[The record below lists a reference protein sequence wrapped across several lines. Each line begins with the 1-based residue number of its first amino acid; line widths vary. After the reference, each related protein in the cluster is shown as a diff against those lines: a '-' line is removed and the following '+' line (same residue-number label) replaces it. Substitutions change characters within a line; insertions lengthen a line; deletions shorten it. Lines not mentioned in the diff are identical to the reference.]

1 MSINIFKT
9 RCYKISLSSENVI
22 EKIKTKTLYGSRIA
36 NDECIFKG
44 KIWKNAFKIQQYSNS
59 KVKVGIG
66 KNVDVFPVF
75 YGELQPE
82 GLHTNL
88 YVKMRPNPFGYFI
101 CVFPLIAL
109 LLALISF
116 ILTINNILIDNS
128 NIENMIIFAPLLT
141 IIGYLVLYFY
151 YFIKLHDMEYKLK
164 DIFKKNLINSDL

>member
-1 MSINIFKT
+1 MKDLNSSSDIT
-9 RCYKISLSSENVI
+9 SSASLAA
-22 EKIKTKTLYGSRIA
+22 SRIPTMKYA
-36 NDECIFKG
+36 TTAAVKTTAARCETT
-44 KIWKNAFKIQQYSNS
+44 NAFKIQQYSNS